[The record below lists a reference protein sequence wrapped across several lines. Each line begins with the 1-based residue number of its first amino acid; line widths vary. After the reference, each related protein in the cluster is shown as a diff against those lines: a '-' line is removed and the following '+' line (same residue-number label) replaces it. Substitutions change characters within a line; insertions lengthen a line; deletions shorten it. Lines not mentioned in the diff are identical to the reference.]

1 MEAAIQITAQRLSHR
16 RTELG
21 MSFAVISQR
30 SGVSQPTAK
39 RILGGHIGQVSFANV
54 VAVAE
59 ALGVRFGAP
68 DLDVR
73 DLLHQQARMKAEYVA
88 RLVQGNSALEGQA
101 VDSAAYQHLI
111 DLTYHEL
118 LAGPR
123 RRLWAK

>member
-1 MEAAIQITAQRLSHR
+1 MDAILQITAQRLTRR

-21 MSFAVISQR
+21 MSFAVISNR

-59 ALGVRFGAP
+59 ALGIRFGSP
-68 DLDVR
+68 DLDASA
-73 DLLHQQARMKAEYVA
+73 LLHQQARTKAEYIA

-101 VDSAAYQHLI
+101 VDSAAYKNLVE
-111 DLTYHEL
+111 LTYHEL
-118 LAGPR
+118 LAGSR
-123 RRLWAK
+123 RRLWAR

>member
-1 MEAAIQITAQRLSHR
+1 MEAILQITVQRLAHR

-21 MSFAVISQR
+21 MSFAIIAFR
-30 SGVSQPTAK
+30 SGVSEPTAK

-59 ALGVRFGAP
+59 ALGVRIGAP

-73 DLLHQQARMKAEYVA
+73 DLLHHQARAKAEYVA

-123 RRLWAK
+123 RRLWAQ